1 MPVIDAMI
9 DTMID
14 MVEMIVTRTSGN
26 NTVTSMRRSKISTI
40 KRSPTDGVNFTE
52 LID

>member
-14 MVEMIVTRTSGN
+14 MVAMIVTTTIGTS
-26 NTVTSMRRSKISTI
+26 TVTSLRRSKISMI

>member
-1 MPVIDAMI
+1 MPVIYVMI

-14 MVEMIVTRTSGN
+14 MVVMIVTKTSGN
-26 NTVTSMRRSKISTI
+26 NTMTSMRRSKISTI